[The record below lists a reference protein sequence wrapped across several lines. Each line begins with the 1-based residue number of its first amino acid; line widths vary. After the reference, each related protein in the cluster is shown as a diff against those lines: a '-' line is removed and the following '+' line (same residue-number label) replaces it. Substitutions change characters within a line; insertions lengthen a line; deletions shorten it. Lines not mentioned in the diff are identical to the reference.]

1 MYIKPYCLKKVYLH
15 TEVISDKKQM
25 FFPWSCVD
33 ISPLI
38 HYWKTI
44 LWHASMLL
52 VTKNPLRA
60 YICVY
65 GRFSIVL
72 LYIYSTY
79 GSSYK
84 VTGEDFFI

>member
-1 MYIKPYCLKKVYLH
+1 MYIKPYYFKKVYLH

-38 HYWKTI
+38 HDGKTI

-52 VTKNPLRA
+52 VPKNPLRA
-60 YICVY
+60 YICVH

-79 GSSYK
+79 GSSYI